1 MVNCLKS
8 LYIIVLDGKSL
19 TIYALFSLLYQH
31 CNAFWY
37 CHATDLVLIVLMLMQ
52 QLIDVD
58 QAEYRNLL
66 MQIALFT
73 TFK

>member
-8 LYIIVLDGKSL
+8 LVLDGKSL

-37 CHATDLVLIVLMLMQ
+37 CHATDFVLIVLMLMQ
-52 QLIDVD
+52 QLMLIK
-58 QAEYRNLL
+58 QNIEICYCKLRYLQHL
-66 MQIALFT
+66 SRL
-73 TFK
+73 

>member
-37 CHATDLVLIVLMLMQ
+37 CHPTDFVLIVLMLMQ

-58 QAEYRNLL
+58 
-66 MQIALFT
+66 
-73 TFK
+73 